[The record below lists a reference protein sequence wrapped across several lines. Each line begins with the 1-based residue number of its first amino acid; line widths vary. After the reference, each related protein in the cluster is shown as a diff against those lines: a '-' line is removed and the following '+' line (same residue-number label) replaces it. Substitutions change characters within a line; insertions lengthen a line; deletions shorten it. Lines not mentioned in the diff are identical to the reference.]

1 MGARPAAALALATL
15 PHASEAIH
23 EEDLLQLLAGAAA
36 ALAAEGCALAGGHTC
51 EGAELAL
58 GFAVTGHA
66 PEGALLRKSG
76 LRPGD
81 ALVLTKPLGTGAV
94 MAAAMR
100 GAAEGRWVAA
110 ALDAMQ
116 QSSGA
121 AARVL
126 ARHGARAATDVT
138 GFGLLGHAAEMARAS
153 PASSSSSSST
163 TAAAAAAA
171 AASNGASAVVLEI
184 DPAKVPSL
192 PGAADCVAAGHL
204 SSLHAANARA
214 LAAVEAGSARDWTAR
229 DARWPLL
236 VDPQTAG
243 GLLAGVPAGAA
254 EACVAELKAAGYER
268 AAVVGRVLEAAA
280 VPVAGGDAADGGGGD
295 DGGRQ
300 VLITTAPS
308 GPQPQG

>member
-15 PHASEAIH
+15 PHASEAIQ
-23 EEDLLQLLAGAAA
+23 EEDLYQLLAGAAA

-153 PASSSSSSST
+153 SASSSSSSA
-163 TAAAAAAA
+163 AAAAAAA
-171 AASNGASAVVLEI
+171 AASHGAGAVVLEI
-184 DPAKVPSL
+184 DPARVPSL

-214 LAAVEAGSARDWTAR
+214 LAAVEAGSARDWAAR

-254 EACVAELKAAGYER
+254 EACVAELRAAGYAG
-268 AAVVGRVLEAAA
+268 AAVIGRVLEAAA